1 MRRDLLRI
9 AVLRLL
15 QLAPVGKK
23 SALALLVIEH
33 IDLDVLP
40 GLRNRQRSRGIH
52 HFLHP
57 LAVVV
62 AFVSSSAPP
71 SPIRASSHSRDAH
84 PHSSA
89 SASSPVPAPSLLHF
103 LSCVVPF
110 SPIEFPP
117 PHDPRARLYPPP
129 L

>member
-40 GLRNRQRSRGIH
+40 GLRNRQRSRGIQ

-57 LAVVV
+57 LAVLV
-62 AFVSSSAPP
+62 AFLSASAPP
-71 SPIRASSHSRDAH
+71 SPIPASSHSPASP

-89 SASSPVPAPSLLHF
+89 SASTPS
-103 LSCVVPF
+103 SV
-110 SPIEFPP
+110 
-117 PHDPRARLYPPP
+117 RATR
-129 L
+129 